1 MMLRSNSQVWNLSS
15 TWKYDFWCLDL

>member
-1 MMLRSNSQVWNLSS
+1 MLRSNSQVWNLSS